1 MGPSIHRPVATTLKR
16 TGPSGRN
23 EEPGENRL
31 DRPRRTMTLVSRWR
45 ERKLPWG
52 TAGTS
57 PSWRYSEIRMTSS
70 SSGIAGHAMTKRP
83 VVVPLVLGPV
93 SLRSGLW
100 GQPLW
105 RGAQARVAGTCP
117 AGSVACGPLPAL
129 SSPRFLSAD
138 LESSPICTPGP
149 RRPGQ
154 LGCDA
159 TAAVGEG

>member
-1 MGPSIHRPVATTLKR
+1 MEREEAAVGDSGNVPVLEIF
-16 TGPSGRN
+16 RN
-23 EEPGENRL
+23 
-31 DRPRRTMTLVSRWR
+31 
-45 ERKLPWG
+45 K
-52 TAGTS
+52 
-57 PSWRYSEIRMTSS
+57 MTSS

-93 SLRSGLW
+93 SLRSGPR

-138 LESSPICTPGP
+138 LESSPVCTPGP